1 MIFSCFKH
9 CFIFFNVNEHL
20 AVPSVELTRG
30 GSHVD
35 LLCFFCIHRI
45 TCWLLAFS
53 CVCLYGWSNSQKSP
67 SSNSP
72 LRLFQGIICNINS
85 VIPLIYWVSRF
96 LKNHRRRDQDF
107 LVKMGDNPFRG
118 FVYRMRIK
126 HCFSLIMYGFCSS
139 NAFYL
144 ASLSFKM
151 FITILN

>member
-9 CFIFFNVNEHL
+9 YFIFFNVNEHL
-20 AVPSVELTRG
+20 AVPSVKLTRG
-30 GSHVD
+30 GSRVD
-35 LLCFFCIHRI
+35 LLFLLYTQDYLLVTCIFL
-45 TCWLLAFS
+45 CLFVWLIKLSEKPFLQLTIKTVS
-53 CVCLYGWSNSQKSP
+53 
-67 SSNSP
+67 
-72 LRLFQGIICNINS
+72 GIICNINS

-107 LVKMGDNPFRG
+107 LVKMGGNPFRG

-126 HCFSLIMYGFCSS
+126 HCFLLIMYGFCSS

-144 ASLSFKM
+144 ASLPFKM